1 MALYLVTG
9 GAGFIGSNLVKELL
23 SLGHQVRVL
32 DNYYGGRF
40 DKRIFPEA
48 EYIEGSIMSLTDL
61 RRACAGVSGVFHM
74 AAIPR
79 HAFSVSN
86 PIETHEVNVTGTLN
100 VLFIAKE
107 LGVKRVV
114 FSASSAAYG
123 NQDVASFA
131 ESLPTM
137 PMSPYGLHKLIG
149 EEYCTLF
156 SKLYGLSTVSLR
168 YFNVYGPL
176 MDPAGDYALVIGK
189 FLNQKKAGLPMTIC
203 GDGEYFRDYVH
214 VSDVAQAN
222 ILAMESDKV
231 GQGEL
236 INVGTGKANLVNELV
251 SIIGGNSVFIS
262 ERPGDP
268 RRTEADITKAKELLG
283 FNPLVDLSSGIDGV
297 RGEFG
302 F

>member
-1 MALYLVTG
+1 MSLYLVTG
-9 GAGFIGSNLVKELL
+9 GAGFIGSNLVSKLL

-40 DKRIFPEA
+40 EKRVFPSV
-48 EYIEGSIMSLTDL
+48 EYIEGDIMSLSDL
-61 RRACAGVSGVFHM
+61 RIACNGVSGIFHM

-79 HAFSVSN
+79 MPYSVSN
-86 PIETHEVNVTGTLN
+86 PLETHAINVTGTLN
-100 VLFIAKE
+100 VLFVAKE

-123 NQDVASFA
+123 NQDVASFS
-131 ESLPTM
+131 ESLPSI

-176 MDPAGDYALVIGK
+176 MDPEGDYALVIGK
-189 FLNQKKAGLPMTIC
+189 FLKQKKAGLPMTIC

-214 VSDVAQAN
+214 VSDVATAN
-222 ILAMESDKV
+222 ILAMESDRV
-231 GQGEL
+231 GKGEV
-236 INVGTGKANLVNELV
+236 INVGTGKANSVNELV
-251 SIIGGNSVFIS
+251 EVIGGDSVSIA

-268 RRTEADITKAKELLG
+268 RRTEADISKARELLG
-283 FNPLVDLSSGIDGV
+283 FDPKVSLASGIEGV
-297 RGEFG
+297 REEFG